1 MPVQCFTGVFLYRSF
16 EPDNYFVC
24 TGSHRIVRLRAVA
37 PSAAVN
43 QSTSDSISA
52 HWPGRSV
59 ARSTAAAHKAGS
71 GPVELPVNR
80 PDNEAKQV
88 RLTQQRGPVQYY
100 GDNFI
105 GLNDQPPHILK
116 VLHVRDAQTLCKAD
130 VQ

>member
-1 MPVQCFTGVFLYRSF
+1 M
-16 EPDNYFVC
+16 
-24 TGSHRIVRLRAVA
+24 A

-59 ARSTAAAHKAGS
+59 ARSTAAAQEAGS
-71 GPVELPVNR
+71 GHVEFPVNR

-116 VLHVRDAQTLCKAD
+116 VLHVRDAQILCASRCAATSKTWPMDLQEERPTTAHLTNNPY
-130 VQ
+130 QL